1 MGDSSA
7 GQSSKTHPPPSG
19 SNGKLSKIHVID
31 VRRTLI
37 DILAVSPE
45 EASLAVEAAVI
56 DLPRLRGAL
65 QALPIIAERARGLI
79 RFLNS
84 PIPEG
89 QMAEITARSLFSC
102 PAYLPLI
109 DRGAYGPPD
118 GTLLRVRPASFVRAI
133 HIDGSIVAI
142 AAEEAVDL
150 LGVAVDPVRFA
161 ELLVD
166 TYGGGVNRGVP
177 SYVETGTF
185 SPSILGS
192 VASKLFPQ
200 PESSP
205 SVISD
210 EARISLEE
218 KSRLR
223 AYPAATMRDLE
234 RRGFTV
240 YATPDRDA
248 AGAVV
253 ATLLQKAHASAAYYQ
268 GAAVSFALDALTL
281 ARQGRGSSRILAI
294 VRHSPGR
301 LQEEIV
307 AKKRMHASVAPPAEP
322 PLTQEK
328 LKYLLQRLS
337 KTRHIAADDPN
348 TYIYELSPLFD
359 LFRVGAFDIYIYVL
373 IEGRESPMLDTFLER
388 ETMAHAKETQL
399 RRLARASVLSTALV
413 RQYLLIVEDKL
424 GAARLARLMQA
435 LRHMSGR
442 GVRTLGEPW
451 ALTKTTTALV
461 QVEDPKVVLDLLTQK
476 ERTLVLTEYENR
488 KTEWNAQVNNKCPH
502 VRLAKRLR
510 TAPTTVDAEEI
521 LTELSKYFIERHR
534 GKANP
539 ADALKGGPSAIRDFA
554 GRDER
559 EAEAAPQSQ
568 WLMCRNCGF
577 RTICPHVR
585 DRIRFEA
592 RGISYDELRTRLFK
606 YAVRYNAR
614 AEDGQ
619 PESYTYFCRI
629 CSERLAEFI
638 EEDRTA
644 ELMGR
649 FGDLDSSLR
658 SAVWVE
664 ALNAA
669 KFVRFPAPTD
679 PKQFASAVTNYV
691 YPLVMLAEEATAKKS
706 RKRALAAAAAEDEEG
721 GVEPRTRL
729 YAVLYI
735 YAYILN
741 LIQSSESSN
750 KKGAEVGFEG
760 VRPGAKISTYAD
772 RVLTVITDTHKGLL
786 SQIEDITTEFIAA
799 RFKEAFRIVR
809 GDSGDMR
816 LKPVDAEEELANQ
829 TVVID
834 PIYHYAVGG
843 AKIFGDLPPGRSTTP
858 EKARREFETV
868 MGDPLPTIVKA
879 SREYAKLPALAPLYS
894 KKLVVEVPA
903 DTSLVFLYKDPRVN
917 LYAKLY
923 RPKTKQKDAEDVK
936 LFHSLA
942 DAVKGIEST
951 GLNTWVGGSQKTKH
965 ARWDDHAAPQ
975 RKSILQ
981 RPGPDLIDIER
992 GYAIESYSLF
1002 LEYTTAI
1009 TDQAAWDAYLQR
1021 LKRVRDAENGY
1032 LMLKA
1037 TASLKTYYNFGF
1049 SKSRQFQRI
1058 DIPITMLY
1066 DENGDGHEW
1075 NILVF
1080 QPAGG
1085 SPDASAAS
1093 KLIEIRTNTKKKD
1106 DDSVVRAIATGVIHE
1121 ATLIDYKCGICGV
1134 RQTGTDSLN
1143 TERTIR
1149 SLRIASEIVSF
1160 YEFYETRCPKGG
1172 LHSFTGSKCQKCG
1185 MSEDLSADPAKR
1197 TLRNPA
1203 ARTFYE
1209 QYESTFLVERRAIS
1223 DPPSIPVTRPAPPD
1237 VQDPGLAKWAA
1248 EWKYDYSAIVK
1259 AAEAIDATPA
1269 TIEAIGDME
1278 KRDYAE
1284 IKKGE
1289 GARPPP
1295 ETMDDPRIMAAD
1307 SDVRLFVANYNMLQS
1322 AYRLPRLPQHVAD
1335 ILEKAGLQRHDFE
1348 ILKNLPDVYDRY
1360 RPRLEALTKVQTP
1373 ADILKFIIERL
1384 CLMVLALL
1392 SLDQATS
1399 QGRVAHEFAVQELRS
1414 ILRSEKLLSKPG
1426 SFNFSIFTDA
1436 PDEED
1441 LPEDVGL
1448 DGEDVLEEAAAEAGE
1463 DGVGADNPFDYQ
1475 NIDYEGDVEDDPN
1488 AGNPDSDT

>member
-1 MGDSSA
+1 MGDLSSA
-7 GQSSKTHPPPSG
+7 ASVPAGPLSKSHPTPSAP
-19 SNGKLSKIHVID
+19 NGKASKIHVID

-37 DILAVSPE
+37 DILSVSPE
-45 EASLAVEAAVI
+45 EASLAVEAAII
-56 DLPRLRGAL
+56 DLPHLRGAL
-65 QALPIIAERARGLI
+65 QALPTIAERARGLI

-109 DRGAYGPPD
+109 DRGAHGQSD
-118 GTLLRVRPASFVRAI
+118 GTLLRIRPASFVRAI

-150 LGVAVDPVRFA
+150 LGVVVDPVRFA

-166 TYGGGVNRGVP
+166 TYGGGVNRGIA

-185 SPSILGS
+185 SPPVLGS
-192 VASKLFPQ
+192 VGTRLFPQ

-205 SVISD
+205 GIVED
-210 EARISLEE
+210 GARILFEE
-218 KSRLR
+218 KGRPR
-223 AYPAATMRDLE
+223 AYPITTTRDLE
-234 RRGFTV
+234 RRGFAV
-240 YATPDRDA
+240 YHTPDRETA
-248 AGAVV
+248 AAVV
-253 ATLLQKAHASAAYYQ
+253 ATLLRKAHASAAYYQ
-268 GAAVSFALDALTL
+268 GAAVAFALDALAL
-281 ARQGRGSSRILAI
+281 ARQGKGPSRLLAI
-294 VRHSPGR
+294 VGHSPGGLR
-301 LQEEIV
+301 EEIV
-307 AKKRMHASVAPPAEP
+307 TRKGARTVPPPAEP

-348 TYIYELSPLFD
+348 TYVYELSPLFD
-359 LFRVGAFDIYIYVL
+359 LFRVGAFDIYVYVL

-388 ETMAHAKETQL
+388 ETMAYAKETQL
-399 RRLARASVLSTALV
+399 RRLAHASVLSTALV

-424 GAARLARLMQA
+424 GAARLAKLMEA
-435 LRHMSGR
+435 LRLMSGR
-442 GVRTLGEPW
+442 GVRTIGEPW
-451 ALTKTTTALV
+451 ALTKSATALV
-461 QVEDPKVVLDLLTQK
+461 QIEDPRVVLNLLTQK
-476 ERTLVLTEYENR
+476 ERALVQTEYENR

-510 TAPTTVDAEEI
+510 SAPTMADAEEI
-521 LTELSKYFIERHR
+521 LTELSKYFVERRR
-534 GKANP
+534 GKADP
-539 ADALKGGPSAIRDFA
+539 TDALRDKASAARDFA

-559 EAEAAPQSQ
+559 ESEASPQSQ

-577 RTICPHVR
+577 RAICPHVR
-585 DRIRFEA
+585 DRIRLEA
-592 RGISYDELRTRLFK
+592 RGIPYDELRTRLFR

-614 AEDGQ
+614 AENGQ

-658 SAVWVE
+658 SVVWVE

-679 PKQFASAVTNYV
+679 PKQFASAVTGDV
-691 YPLVMLAEEATAKKS
+691 YPLVMMAEEATAKKS
-706 RKRALAAAAAEDEEG
+706 RKRALAAAASEAEEG
-721 GVEPRTRL
+721 ETVEPRTRL

-772 RVLTVITDTHKGLL
+772 RILTVITDTHKGLL

-816 LKPVDAEEELANQ
+816 LRPVDAEEELANQ

-843 AKIFGDLPPGRSTTP
+843 AKMFGDLPPGRSTTP
-858 EKARREFETV
+858 EKAKREFETV

-903 DTSLVFLYKDPRVN
+903 DTSLEFLYKDPRVN

-923 RPKTKQKDAEDVK
+923 RPKLTPEDTESIK
-936 LFHSLA
+936 LFYSLA
-942 DAVKGIEST
+942 GVVKGIEST
-951 GLNTWVGGSQKTKH
+951 GLNTWVGGLQKPKH
-965 ARWDDHAAPQ
+965 ARRDEHPASQ
-975 RKSILQ
+975 RKPVLQ
-981 RPGPDLIDIER
+981 RSSPDLVDVER

-1002 LEYTTAI
+1002 LEYTTTIANK
-1009 TDQAAWDAYLQR
+1009 AARDNYLQK
-1021 LKRVRDAENGY
+1021 LKKARDAENGY
-1032 LMLKA
+1032 LMIKA
-1037 TASLKTYYNFGF
+1037 TASLKCYYNFGF
-1049 SKSRQFQRI
+1049 ETSRQFQRL
-1058 DIPITMLY
+1058 DVPVTMLY
-1066 DENGDGHEW
+1066 DENGDRHAW
-1075 NILVF
+1075 NILMF
-1080 QPAGG
+1080 QPAGSST
-1085 SPDASAAS
+1085 SPSAPT
-1093 KLIEIRTNTKKKD
+1093 KPIEIKAKKG
-1106 DDSVVRAIATGVIHE
+1106 DDSIVKAIASGVIGG
-1121 ATLIDYKCGICGV
+1121 AALVDYKCDICGV
-1134 RQTGTDSLN
+1134 RQTETGSLSV
-1143 TERTIR
+1143 ERTIR
-1149 SLRIASEIVSF
+1149 SLRIATEIVSF

-1172 LHSFTGSKCQKCG
+1172 LHSFTGGKCQKCG
-1185 MSEDLSADPAKR
+1185 MAEDLSADPAKR

-1203 ARTFYE
+1203 ARAFYE
-1209 QYESTFLVERRAIS
+1209 QNERTFLVERRELS
-1223 DPPSIPVTRPAPPD
+1223 EPPSIPMTRPAPLD
-1237 VQDPGLAKWAA
+1237 TQDSDLTKWAA
-1248 EWKYDYSAIVK
+1248 DWKYDYGAVVK
-1259 AAEAIDATPA
+1259 VAEALDITPA

-1289 GARPPP
+1289 GARATPG
-1295 ETMDDPRIMAAD
+1295 DD
-1307 SDVRLFVANYNMLQS
+1307 
-1322 AYRLPRLPQHVAD
+1322 
-1335 ILEKAGLQRHDFE
+1335 G
-1348 ILKNLPDVYDRY
+1348 
-1360 RPRLEALTKVQTP
+1360 
-1373 ADILKFIIERL
+1373 
-1384 CLMVLALL
+1384 
-1392 SLDQATS
+1392 
-1399 QGRVAHEFAVQELRS
+1399 
-1414 ILRSEKLLSKPG
+1414 
-1426 SFNFSIFTDA
+1426 
-1436 PDEED
+1436 
-1441 LPEDVGL
+1441 
-1448 DGEDVLEEAAAEAGE
+1448 
-1463 DGVGADNPFDYQ
+1463 
-1475 NIDYEGDVEDDPN
+1475 
-1488 AGNPDSDT
+1488 